1 MDSSIKNCL
10 CVEWVEMGWGMS
22 HLAQKGPKHPQ
33 KLGPSEPNEHPKYEV
48 LIKVVYLMEDHFN
61 SSIHLFKNFVPQQQ
75 QWSGD
80 WNIPTSTGSDL
91 FVCLFVCLF
100 DEVLKSQKESVW
112 WRHYLD

>member
-1 MDSSIKNCL
+1 
-10 CVEWVEMGWGMS
+10 MGRNGVGYES
-22 HLAQKGPKHPQ
+22 FGSEGPKTPQ

-48 LIKVVYLMEDHFN
+48 LIKVVYLVEDHFN
-61 SSIHLFKNFVPQQQ
+61 SSIHLFQNFVPQQQ

-91 FVCLFVCLF
+91 FVCLF